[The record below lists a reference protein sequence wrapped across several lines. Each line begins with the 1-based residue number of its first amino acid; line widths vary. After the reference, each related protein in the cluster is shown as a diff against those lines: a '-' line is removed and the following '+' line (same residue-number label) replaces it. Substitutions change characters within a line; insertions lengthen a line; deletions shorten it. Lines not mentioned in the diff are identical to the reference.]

1 MDKTE
6 LRVLATRSLGPGL
19 CRQAA
24 DAGIV
29 VDELNLIETKPLQ
42 DPALA
47 ARLKELASEEVV
59 LVITS
64 VQTVRSLA
72 RLAGQAGAHWRFYAI
87 APSTARAVERYF
99 GPGRVVGSA
108 HYAIDLATRIIAQ
121 EQGSH
126 IVFCCGNR
134 RLDTIPARL
143 REAGL
148 PFEELVVYETVL
160 NPQRAEGPYA
170 GILFMSPSAVQ
181 SYLQANEP
189 QSGTLYFAIGSTT
202 ATALKKHELQ
212 PVVVAPRPTAA
223 ALLQQV
229 IDTLRPGQKPAGLL

>member
-6 LRVLATRSLGPGL
+6 LRILATRSLGAEL
-19 CRQAA
+19 CRQATA
-24 DAGIV
+24 AGIR
-29 VDELNLIETKPLQ
+29 VDELNFIETKSLHN
-42 DPALA
+42 PALL
-47 ARLKELASEEVV
+47 ARLKELAAEEAV

-72 RLAGQAGAHWRFYAI
+72 SLLGAAAPRWRFYAI

-99 GPGRVVGSA
+99 GPGSVAGSA
-108 HYAIDLATRIIAQ
+108 PYAIDLATQIIAR
-121 EQGSH
+121 EQGSR

-143 REAGL
+143 GEAGL
-148 PFEELVVYETVL
+148 PVEELVVYETVL
-160 NPQRAEGPYA
+160 NPQPAKGPYA
-170 GILFMSPSAVQ
+170 GILFMSPSAVH

-189 QSGTLYFAIGSTT
+189 RPGTLYFAIGSTT
-202 ATALKKHELQ
+202 AAALKKHDLQ

-223 ALLQQV
+223 ALMQQV
-229 IDTLRPGQKPAGLL
+229 IDTFRPGFKPAGHL